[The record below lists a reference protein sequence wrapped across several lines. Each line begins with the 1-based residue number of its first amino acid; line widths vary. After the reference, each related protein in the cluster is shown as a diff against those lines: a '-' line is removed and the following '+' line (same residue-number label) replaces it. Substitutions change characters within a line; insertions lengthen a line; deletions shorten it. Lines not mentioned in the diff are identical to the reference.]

1 MGVGRSSGLKSIS
14 NEDVAGWVLAAQQG
28 SPDAFRQLHRHFVAV
43 VHGVLLSR
51 FRPTIAEELTQECF
65 LLAFRRLKQLR
76 EPAKFGPWIVAI
88 ARRID
93 AVDERRHYRANEQEE
108 IADQAASPE
117 ATIDAAKVLNAIGTL
132 PQAYR
137 ETLILRL
144 VEGMGGPEIA
154 ATTGLSPDSV
164 RVNLHRGMKL
174 LRAALG
180 IDIDG
185 GSERQ

>member
-1 MGVGRSSGLKSIS
+1 LKSIS
-14 NEDVAGWVLAAQQG
+14 NEDISAWVVAAQRG
-28 SPDAFRQLHRHFVAV
+28 SPEAFRHLHRSFVAA

-65 LLAFRRLKQLR
+65 LLAFRKLQQLR

-93 AVDERRHYRANEQEE
+93 AIDERRDRGAGEPME
-108 IADQAASPE
+108 IADGAASPE
-117 ATIDAAKVLNAIGTL
+117 DVLDASTVLQAISTL

-144 VEGMGGPEIA
+144 VEGLGGPEIA
-154 ATTGLSPDSV
+154 AATGLSPDSV

-180 IDIDG
+180 IDMSI
-185 GSERQ
+185 GSPSP